1 MNLEEKK
8 VKRGRGRPR
17 KIKVEETNV
26 ESTSIESS
34 KISKVEKVEKV
45 EVKIKS
51 SKEVKSKNKTKDD
64 DISTETETEIKDN
77 DKDKDTSNETKIE
90 SPNEKLARII
100 LEVNSEKEG
109 VIVLSDGKTYTKVSQ
124 RIKKT
129 REIFGFDLK
138 IISIIKE
145 VTKEHAHC
153 EAQIWIKSDADWEL
167 VQTANAFEEKYT
179 SHINQ
184 TSYVEC
190 AETSA
195 IGRALGFLG
204 IFGNEFASVDEVTN
218 AILGQ
223 GNTKEQKKATKI
235 SSPVKNTKK
244 EDPAT
249 EVQIKEIR
257 TFINSNK
264 SFTEKNIL
272 NEQLGVDGKQATKVE
287 DLTKKSADTIINI
300 IKTSSSDDPI

>member
-1 MNLEEKK
+1 MSLEEKK

-17 KIKVEETNV
+17 KIKVDEVLETKVDSTPIEKNSVEKV
-26 ESTSIESS
+26 ES
-34 KISKVEKVEKV
+34 KKVEKVEKV
-45 EVKIKS
+45 KTESI
-51 SKEVKSKNKTKDD
+51 KNK
-64 DISTETETEIKDN
+64 IIET
-77 DKDKDTSNETKIE
+77 
-90 SPNEKLARII
+90 PNEKLARVI

-109 VIVLSDGKTYTKVSQ
+109 VIVLEDGRTYTKVSQ

-129 REIFGFDLK
+129 RAIFGFDLK

-153 EAQIWIKSDADWEL
+153 EAQIWIKSESDWEL

-204 IFGNEFASVDEVTN
+204 IFGDEFASVDEITN
-218 AILGQ
+218 AIAGQ
-223 GNTKEQKKATKI
+223 ESIKENKKATKI
-235 SSPVKNTKK
+235 SSSVKKAKK
-244 EDPAT
+244 EEPAT
-249 EVQIKEIR
+249 EIQIKEIR
-257 TFINSNK
+257 AFINSNK

-300 IKTSSSDDPI
+300 IKTSSNDDPI